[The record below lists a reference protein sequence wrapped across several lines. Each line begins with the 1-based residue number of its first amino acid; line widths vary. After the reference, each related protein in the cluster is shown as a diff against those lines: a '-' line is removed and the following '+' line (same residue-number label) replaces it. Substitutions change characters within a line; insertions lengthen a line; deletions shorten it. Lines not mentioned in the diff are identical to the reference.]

1 MRRPN
6 GEPQSEIAR
15 FQKQIVKHLQKIVA
29 LLAAAS
35 MSGVPTAGTAAPADA
50 GSYPERPIRL
60 MVPYPP
66 GGTADLM
73 ARVIGQRLS
82 DNWNRTIVI
91 DNRGGAGGN
100 IATEMVARAEPDGYT
115 LLLCNAPVLAI
126 NPALYKTVPFDPM
139 RDFAPVSPIAE
150 VPLFL
155 VVHPSLPVRNL
166 GEFLAYVRSRRG
178 DVNYASGSVGS
189 TTHLSAELF
198 KTMAGVQMN
207 HIPYKGSGPAL
218 AAMVAGEVTIMFELM
233 PSAMPF
239 VKADRLRA
247 LAVTSA
253 KRSPL
258 MPSLPTIAEAGLPG
272 YEVASWF
279 AFCAPAKTPGTVV
292 GKLNKE
298 VGTIVATPEMSER
311 LAGLGAQPLTMTPEQ
326 FGAFIRKEIVKWS
339 KVVKDS
345 GAKLD

>member
-1 MRRPN
+1 M
-6 GEPQSEIAR
+6 IAA
-15 FQKQIVKHLQKIVA
+15 LAVA
-29 LLAAAS
+29 VVSAVPVARAA
-35 MSGVPTAGTAAPADA
+35 VPSAADR
-50 GSYPERPIRL
+50 YPERPIRL

-66 GGTADLM
+66 GGTADLL
-73 ARVIGQRLS
+73 ARVVGQKLG
-82 DNWNRTIVI
+82 DHWNRTIVI

-126 NPALYKTVPFDPM
+126 NPALFKSVPFDPV

-155 VVHPSLPVRNL
+155 VVHPSLPVKSVA
-166 GEFLAYVRSRRG
+166 EFLAYVRSKRG
-178 DVNYASGSVGS
+178 EINYASGSVGS
-189 TTHLSAELF
+189 TTHLAAELF
-198 KTMAGVQMN
+198 KTMANVQMN

-218 AAMVAGEVTIMFELM
+218 AAMVAGQVTIMFELM
-233 PSAMPF
+233 PSAMQF

-253 KRSPL
+253 TRSAL
-258 MPSLPTIAEAGLPG
+258 MPALPTIAEGGLPG

-279 AFCAPAKTPGTVV
+279 AFCAPAKTASAVV
-292 GKLNKE
+292 GKLNGE
-298 VGTIVATPEMSER
+298 VAAIVGTPEMRDR
-311 LAGLGAQPLTMTPEQ
+311 LASLGAQPLTMKPGE
-326 FGAFIRKEIVKWS
+326 FGAYIKKEIVKWS

-345 GAKLD
+345 GARAE